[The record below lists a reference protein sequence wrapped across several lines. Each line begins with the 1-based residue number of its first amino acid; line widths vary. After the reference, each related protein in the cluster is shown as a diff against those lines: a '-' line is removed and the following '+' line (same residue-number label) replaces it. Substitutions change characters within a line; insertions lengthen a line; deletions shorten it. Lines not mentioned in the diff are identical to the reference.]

1 MTGNMTHEKRWTE
14 TWSPQAKHALSPS
27 ARVESTHIDP
37 VDLDDT
43 EKDTNELQLNIR
55 LLFGTFSFQQIK
67 VVW

>member
-1 MTGNMTHEKRWTE
+1 MTCNMTHEKRWTE
-14 TWSPQAKHALSPS
+14 TWSPQAKHLFLLQHEQSQS
-27 ARVESTHIDP
+27 HIDI

-43 EKDTNELQLNIR
+43 WKDANELQLNIR

>member
-1 MTGNMTHEKRWTE
+1 MKKDEPKHDPRKPSTLFLLQHEQ
-14 TWSPQAKHALSPS
+14 SQS
-27 ARVESTHIDP
+27 HIDI

-43 EKDTNELQLNIR
+43 WKDANELQLNIR

>member
-1 MTGNMTHEKRWTE
+1 MKKMNRNMIPRKPSTLFLLQHEQ
-14 TWSPQAKHALSPS
+14 SQY
-27 ARVESTHIDP
+27 HIDP

-67 VVW
+67 VV